1 MSEIIGVRFKEGGK
15 IYYFRPNDEELS
27 VGSHVIVETVR
38 GTECGEV
45 VMSRREIDDSEFN
58 REVKTI
64 IRKATDADLV
74 RLKEN
79 KIKAKKAFD
88 ICNQKI
94 KAHGLE
100 MNLLEVE
107 CTFDNSKIVF
117 NFSAEGRVD
126 FRELVKDLAS
136 VFRARI
142 ELRQIGVRDEAKMLG
157 GLGVCGRPFC
167 CKQFMGDFQSVSIKM
182 AKEQGL
188 SLNPVKIS
196 GTCGRLMCCL
206 KHEQDAYEDLMRT
219 LPQIGSAIVTPDGPG
234 VVVDRELVAGRVKV
248 RLDGLSEAPPKTY
261 RVADVS
267 RPGEIP
273 PSQKPSGR
281 QEPKPEADKKPEDGG
296 RKPEKT
302 GGGKKQGK
310 KPDKKPDSK
319 KPEPAPQ
326 PEKKQGAASKPAKK
340 PSPPPVKEEK
350 PAFDYSGVDFEESLS
365 GTLSAY
371 EEYEDDARP
380 RRQNPSRRPNRRPD
394 RRNQP
399 RKGGK
404 PPESGE
410 NPDAAAPAPG
420 EEKPFK
426 GGGQKPRRSRG
437 KPYYGNKKGGN
448 AKEEP

>member
-15 IYYFRPNDEELS
+15 IYYFRPNDEELET
-27 VGSHVIVETVR
+27 GCHVIVETVR

-45 VMSRREIDDSEFN
+45 VMDRREIDDGEFS
-58 REVKTI
+58 REIKTV

-74 RLKEN
+74 RLQEN
-79 KIKAKKAFD
+79 KIKAKKALD

-219 LPQIGSAIVTPDGPG
+219 MPQIGSSINTPDGHG
-234 VVVDRELVAGRVKV
+234 TVVDRELVAGRVKV
-248 RLDGLSEAPPKTY
+248 RLDGAVESPPKTY
-261 RVADVS
+261 RVADLEQKEESPEPPRSREEKHDRGRKPDSAKKQES
-267 RPGEIP
+267 RPDL
-273 PSQKPSGR
+273 SG
-281 QEPKPEADKKPEDGG
+281 KPERKSEKKPEKKNDS
-296 RKPEKT
+296 REKP
-302 GGGKKQGK
+302 QN
-310 KPDKKPDSK
+310 KPDTP
-319 KPEPAPQ
+319 P
-326 PEKKQGAASKPAKK
+326 KQVFSYEGI
-340 PSPPPVKEEK
+340 
-350 PAFDYSGVDFEESLS
+350 DFEESLS
-365 GTLSAY
+365 GSAVAY
-371 EEYEDDARP
+371 EEFEEDIRP
-380 RRQNPSRRPNRRPD
+380 RRQNNSRRPGKRPERRSPGY
-394 RRNQP
+394 
-399 RKGGK
+399 KGGK
-404 PPESGE
+404 PKEPSADTREVQAQDKPAAGE
-410 NPDAAAPAPG
+410 QKGANHRQRRNRVRHGNYNKKNAGNAPG
-420 EEKPFK
+420 NDS
-426 GGGQKPRRSRG
+426 GSAG
-437 KPYYGNKKGGN
+437 
-448 AKEEP
+448 